1 MSSDY
6 ATTKRIDPD
15 LIKRCQAGDQDSFRV
30 LFEAYKDR
38 IYGIAAYFGADE
50 ATAKDIT
57 QEVFVRLF
65 TRIADFRWRSTF
77 DTWLY
82 RLVVN
87 CCMDEHR
94 ARKRLLPL
102 DLIQSRRR
110 RMETKTAPHEE
121 AYLRAE
127 ITGAVQATVRSLKPK
142 LRMPVVLRYL
152 EELSYDEIAVILD
165 CSPGTV
171 ASRLNRAHRALARK
185 LAYLASREL
194 SQDR

>member
-1 MSSDY
+1 
-6 ATTKRIDPD
+6 
-15 LIKRCQAGDQDSFRV
+15 
-30 LFEAYKDR
+30 
-38 IYGIAAYFGADE
+38 
-50 ATAKDIT
+50 
-57 QEVFVRLF
+57 
-65 TRIADFRWRSTF
+65 
-77 DTWLY
+77 
-82 RLVVN
+82 
-87 CCMDEHR
+87 
-94 ARKRLLPL
+94 
-102 DLIQSRRR
+102 
-110 RMETKTAPHEE
+110 METKTAPHEE
-121 AYLRAE
+121 AYMRAE